1 LRQAEGKLKNE
12 PSEEIEDLVQSYKL
26 DLYYTLH
33 FPLTEKYIALYP
45 QSSIE
50 SQEVL
55 DKRKQIRE
63 RLREKMLREAEKA
76 SGSNA
81 IKTEDKKAPKRKSL
95 SKNS

>member
-1 LRQAEGKLKNE
+1 M
-12 PSEEIEDLVQSYKL
+12 QSSKL

-55 DKRKQIRE
+55 DKRKLIRE

-76 SGSNA
+76 TGSNA
-81 IKTEDKKAPKRKSL
+81 INTQDRKPRKRKGV